1 MVGTLLFI
9 DDLLSFYNGIP
20 LRYCLDNES
29 DLKTYPDIS
38 QAASDTSRRIFVSV
52 KGCLSLIIILYIILL
67 VILFGYEC
75 FRCFINHKT
84 NLNSANE

>member
-38 QAASDTSRRIFVSV
+38 QAASDTSRRIFVSGPSNKEV
-52 KGCLSLIIILYIILL
+52 TGNTVVAQNHSLVFLAHINTRR
-67 VILFGYEC
+67 
-75 FRCFINHKT
+75 RCFQTTSPH
-84 NLNSANE
+84 NE

>member
-9 DDLLSFYNGIP
+9 DGLLSFYNGIP

-29 DLKTYPDIS
+29 DPDIS

-84 NLNSANE
+84 NLNSANK